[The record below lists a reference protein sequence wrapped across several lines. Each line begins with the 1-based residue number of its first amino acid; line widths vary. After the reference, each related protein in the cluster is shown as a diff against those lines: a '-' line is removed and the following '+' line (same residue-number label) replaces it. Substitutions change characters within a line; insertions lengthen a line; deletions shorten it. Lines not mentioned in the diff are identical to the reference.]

1 MATAEEKQE
10 LVDNLK
16 GKRYYR
22 LQVYGYGGEH
32 VYGKLTKEAYD
43 FWKPIVEEHG
53 DSDLCNYA
61 LNAEDGDFDF
71 ENINEVPPEA
81 DFLMSPGSDGNE
93 WRSSWY
99 EMPTEFEHI
108 NSVGVDSA
116 TINVEEV
123 DSDEYNAKF
132 IADVISNEGVNEL
145 IERVGESTDW
155 EVELME
161 SVDDLYPEKG
171 TYIVQMLS
179 MEKGTFY
186 DAIVETV
193 GDFDPSKLRITCSEA
208 PNGEDVIHT
217 IKYNGEELDNQGG
230 DTNGKGYTAAVWQ
243 QEF

>member
-43 FWKPIVEEHG
+43 FWKPIVDEHG
-53 DSDLCNYA
+53 DSDLVNYV

-71 ENINEVPPEA
+71 ENIERVPAEA
-81 DFLMSPGSDGNE
+81 NFLSDDEQGEGSCYP
-93 WRSSWY
+93 WY
-99 EMPTEFEHI
+99 DMPTMFEHI
-108 NSVGVDSA
+108 NSVSVDSA

-145 IERVGESTDW
+145 VDRVGESTDW

-193 GDFDPSKLRITCSEA
+193 GDFDPSKLRITYSEA

-230 DTNGKGYTAAVWQ
+230 DTNGKGYSAAVWQ
-243 QEF
+243 QEY